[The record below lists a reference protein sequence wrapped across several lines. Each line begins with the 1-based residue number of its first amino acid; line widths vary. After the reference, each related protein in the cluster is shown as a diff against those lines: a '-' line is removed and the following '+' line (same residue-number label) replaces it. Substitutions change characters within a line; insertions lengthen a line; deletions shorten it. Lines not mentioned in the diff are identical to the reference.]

1 MSTFSLIISKNK
13 FGRFQIK
20 IVFNKTILKD
30 YFEVLKSLRL
40 LIIIK
45 ETWLKVGKQ
54 RNMIKNNLQRFSVL
68 TS

>member
-1 MSTFSLIISKNK
+1 MSTFSLSISKNK

-20 IVFNKTILKD
+20 IVFNSTMLKD
-30 YFEVLKSLRL
+30 YFEVLKSLWL
-40 LIIIK
+40 LIVIK

-54 RNMIKNNLQRFSVL
+54 RKMIKNNLQRFSVL